1 MSGKDAA
8 GPGGMDRR
16 SVIVAAGLGA
26 MAAFFGPRRLL
37 AAEAGGGL
45 PITPAALVPA
55 GSMVEAVAPL
65 SPRHGLS
72 VFGDLRY
79 PPDFP
84 HFDWVN
90 PNAPKGGRI
99 VFMPPSWGY
108 NQNVQT
114 FNTLNAFV
122 LKGDAP
128 PRMELTFASL
138 MTRSLDEP
146 DAVYGLAA
154 ETVALDG
161 NRAVFALRD
170 GLSFHDGSA
179 LTAGDVA
186 FSLLTLKQAGHP
198 LITEVLKEMV
208 GAQAADPATVVVTFT
223 GRQTRQLVQFVAT
236 LPIFSQ
242 AYYGSRDFG
251 AATLQAP
258 PGSGPY
264 RVGRLEAGRFIE
276 YERVAGWWGE
286 ELPAAR
292 GLYNFDTIRV
302 PFFRE
307 MTVSF
312 EALKKGD
319 VTFREE
325 FLSRNWVTGYDFPA
339 ARDGRV
345 RRETFADDR
354 PAGAQ
359 GLFLNMRRPP
369 FADPRVREA
378 LGLAFDFEW
387 SNKALFYGL
396 YTRTQSYFQNS
407 DMMAEGLPPAG
418 ELKLLEPFRDK
429 VPPAVF
435 GPAVTAPVSD
445 GSGQDRTL
453 LRQAARLLAAAGCV
467 SRDGRL
473 CDPQGRP
480 FTLEFLESDPSLSRI
495 YQPYIRNLKLL
506 GIEATERVVDAV
518 QYQSRLRSFDF
529 DVTMRR
535 FSLSATPGEEIR
547 GLWSAAAARQDGS
560 NNLSG
565 IDNPAVDALVEAMV
579 TAGSR
584 ADMTTAARALDRVLR
599 ALRPWVPAWYKPSY
613 TVAFWDEFG
622 YPPVPRYD
630 FPAEILWWS
639 KTAAGN
645 G

>member
-1 MSGKDAA
+1 MTAVARPHA
-8 GPGGMDRR
+8 GGPDRR
-16 SVIVAAGLGA
+16 SVMLAAGLGA
-26 MAAFFGPRRLL
+26 LAAFLGPRRLL
-37 AAEAGGGL
+37 AADAGA
-45 PITPAALVPA
+45 ITPAALAADGGPL
-55 GSMVEAVAPL
+55 VEAVAPL
-65 SPRHGLS
+65 SPSHGLS
-72 VFGDLRY
+72 VFGDLKY
-79 PPDFP
+79 PAGFS

-90 PNAPKGGRI
+90 PDAPKGGRM

-154 ETVALDG
+154 ETIALDG

-170 GLSFHDGSA
+170 GLTFHDGSA

-186 FSLLTLKQAGHP
+186 FSLTTLKELGHP
-198 LITEVLKEMV
+198 VITEVLREMV
-208 GAQAADPATVVVTFT
+208 QAQAADPATVVVTFS
-223 GRQTRQLVQFVAT
+223 GRQTRQLVQFVSS
-236 LPIFSQ
+236 LPIFSR
-242 AYYGSRDFG
+242 AYYGGRDFG
-251 AATLQAP
+251 ASTLSP
-258 PGSGPY
+258 PLGSGPY
-264 RVGRLEAGRFIE
+264 RTGRLEAGRFIE
-276 YERVAGWWGE
+276 YERVADWWGAK
-286 ELPAAR
+286 LPAAR
-292 GLYNFDTIRV
+292 GLYNFDVIRV

-339 ARDGRV
+339 VRDGRV
-345 RRETFADDR
+345 RRESFPDSR

-359 GLFLNMRRPP
+359 GFFLNMRRPH
-369 FADPRVREA
+369 FSDPRVRAA
-378 LGLAFDFEW
+378 LELAFDFEW
-387 SNKALFYGL
+387 SNKTLFYGL
-396 YTRTQSYFQNS
+396 YSRTQSYFQNS
-407 DMMAEGLPPAG
+407 DMMAEGLPSEA

-429 VPPAVF
+429 VPAETF

-445 GSGQDRTL
+445 GSGQDRAL
-453 LRQAARLLAAAGCV
+453 LRQAARLLAEAGYQD
-467 SRDGRL
+467 RGGRL
-473 CDPQGRP
+473 SDPDGRP
-480 FTLEFLESDPSLSRI
+480 FTLEILESDPSLSRI
-495 YQPYIRNLKLL
+495 FQPYIRNLKLL
-506 GIEATERVVDAV
+506 GIEATERVVDPV
-518 QYQSRLRSFDF
+518 QYQSRLRNFDF

-535 FSLSATPGEEIR
+535 YALAATPGEEIR
-547 GLWSAAAARQDGS
+547 SLWTGAAARQDGS
-560 NNLSG
+560 NNLAG
-565 IDNPAVDALVEAMV
+565 IDNPAVDALTEAMISA
-579 TAGSR
+579 TTR
-584 ADMTTAARALDRVLR
+584 TEMTTAARALDRVLR
-599 ALRPWVPAWYKPSY
+599 AIRPWVPAWYKASY
-613 TVAFWDEFG
+613 AVAFWDEFG

-639 KTAAGN
+639 KTAGTP